1 MLYNF
6 LYRSCTL
13 HFVVLTYIHKLLQE
27 FRSVSPK
34 LKFSLE
40 LEAEKQVNSAIIALR
55 KSQNSIQVTIYD
67 WLHYIQWI
75 LLTYQHKL
83 PGIKYLN
90 RMNGYPIKK
99 EEKQKYLAS
108 FESVVRNNQFYSSYI
123 NRMHNKIGKI
133 QQEDT
138 RK

>member
-1 MLYNF
+1 
-6 LYRSCTL
+6 
-13 HFVVLTYIHKLLQE
+13 
-27 FRSVSPK
+27 
-34 LKFSLE
+34 
-40 LEAEKQVNSAIIALR
+40 
-55 KSQNSIQVTIYD
+55 
-67 WLHYIQWI
+67 
-75 LLTYQHKL
+75 
-83 PGIKYLN
+83 
-90 RMNGYPIKK
+90 MNGYPIKK